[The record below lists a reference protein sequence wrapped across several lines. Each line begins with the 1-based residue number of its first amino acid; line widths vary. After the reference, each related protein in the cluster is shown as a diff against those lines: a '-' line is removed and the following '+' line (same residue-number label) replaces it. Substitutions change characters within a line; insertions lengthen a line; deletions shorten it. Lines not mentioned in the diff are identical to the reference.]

1 MTEEEIVFNLKA
13 VIIIPVNTF
22 LQYAN
27 YSCEFERHY
36 EVRLEV
42 WNACKILV
50 EEPERKIKF
59 WIPECRWENK
69 SF

>member
-1 MTEEEIVFNLKA
+1 MNPAKSYSVLHWRCHNGRINNMTEEEIVFNLKA

-42 WNACKILV
+42 
-50 EEPERKIKF
+50 
-59 WIPECRWENK
+59 
-69 SF
+69 